1 MIMITDLMLFNEF
14 LLPLAFILGGLTLGW
29 VFDRYI
35 LHKIKKI
42 ATRTKWEGYDV
53 IIRAIHGMI
62 MLWFALAGIYGALHS
77 VDVRPIILTTGLK
90 ILRVIVILSVTI
102 ALARI
107 AVGFVDLYSKRAGG
121 VFVTTTLFS
130 NITKIVVF
138 VIGLLVV
145 LDALGISI
153 TPMLTALGVGGLA
166 VALALQDTLSNLFAG
181 IHIIASRKLRPG
193 DYIRIESGD
202 EGHVT
207 DITWRNTTI
216 RAFANNM
223 IVVPNAKLASS
234 VVTNF
239 HMPEIQMAVP
249 VTVGVSY
256 SSDLEKVERVTVEVA
271 KAVMN
276 EVEGG
281 VPGYEPFL
289 RFHTFG
295 DSSINFTVYLQ
306 AQEYND
312 LYLVKHEFVKRLHKR
327 YNEEGIEIPFPIR
340 TIVMKQKEKEE
351 KP

>member
-1 MIMITDLMLFNEF
+1 MMPDLMPFNQF
-14 LLPLAFILGGLTLGW
+14 LLPLAFILGGLALGW
-29 VFDRYI
+29 VFDRFI
-35 LHKIKKI
+35 LHEIKKI
-42 ATRTKWEGYDV
+42 AARTTWEGHEV
-53 IIRAIHGMI
+53 IIRAIQGMVI
-62 MLWFALAGIYGALHS
+62 LWFALAGVYGAFHS
-77 VDVRPIILTTGLK
+77 VDIKPVILNIGLK
-90 ILRVIVILSVTI
+90 ILRVIIILSVTI
-102 ALARI
+102 AVARI
-107 AVGFVDLYSKRAGG
+107 CAGFVNLYSKKVGG

-138 VIGLLVV
+138 VIGLLVI

-193 DYIRIESGD
+193 DYIKIESGD

-223 IVVPNAKLASS
+223 IVVPNAKLSSS

-239 HMPEIQMAVP
+239 YMPDTRMAVP

-256 SSDLEKVERVTVEVA
+256 ASDLEKVEKVTIEVA
-271 KAVMN
+271 TEVMN

-281 VPGYEPFL
+281 VPGSEPFL
-289 RFHTFG
+289 RYHTFG
-295 DSSINFTVYLQ
+295 DSSIVFTIYLH
-306 AQEYND
+306 AREYND
-312 LYLVKHEFVKRLHKR
+312 LYLVKHEFVKRLHRR
-327 YNEEGIEIPFPIR
+327 YQEVGIEIPFPIR
-340 TIVMKQKEKEE
+340 TIYMKEKEKE
-351 KP
+351 DKS

>member
-1 MIMITDLMLFNEF
+1 MITDLMLFNEF

-239 HMPEIQMAVP
+239 HMPEIRMAVP

>member
-1 MIMITDLMLFNEF
+1 MITDLMLFNEF